1 MSYHAS
7 AIAEPSIMFDS
18 SPDAGENLLCPFAVV
33 CGPLSLVHPQITKMI
48 LIISLIITKTIIII
62 IIIAI
67 TIAAVVVVVVVVVV
81 VAVVASALLLSFSSL
96 VLLVLGLRPC

>member
-62 IIIAI
+62 IIAI